1 MCFRGSDLVYIYP
14 DLKTALRG
22 SFDDQGRIIDAKQ
35 VDIVGERT
43 QPFGGIKELSFSKTF
58 GSPLKADVSTAKR
71 LTSEPLLRDVYESKM
86 VSVKRSSV
94 AKAGDGVFVNK
105 YVAKNTVVSYF
116 NGVRLSKSEV
126 FSWNPFR
133 KTSVYLVELGDEN
146 GDDIFLDV
154 PEEFSDWKKYQ
165 ATAGHK
171 VNHAKSPNSAY
182 TECQHPR
189 FGKILCLYTLK
200 VNLLNLLAAETDE
213 NR

>member
-1 MCFRGSDLVYIYP
+1 MKLYFRGSDLVYIYP

-35 VDIVGERT
+35 VDIIGERT
-43 QPFGGIKELSFSKTF
+43 QQFGGIKELQFSKTF
-58 GSPLKADVSTAKR
+58 GPAFKADVSTSKH
-71 LTSEPLLRDVYESKM
+71 LSSEPLLRDVFESKM
-86 VSVKRSSV
+86 ISVKRSSV
-94 AKAGDGVFVNK
+94 PKAGEGVFVNK
-105 YVAKNTVVSYF
+105 DVAKNTVVSYF
-116 NGVRLSKSEV
+116 NGIRLLKNEV

-133 KTSVYLVELGDEN
+133 KTSVYLVELGDEK
-146 GDDIFLDV
+146 GDDIFLDI

-171 VNHAKSPNSAY
+171 VNHAKSPNAAY

-200 VNLLNLLAAETDE
+200 VNQPHLLVKN
-213 NR
+213 